1 MLVRDRMSYPVI
13 TIHPE
18 LPIQEALFLM
28 RQENVRRFPV
38 VDKRGHLIGIVSE
51 KDLLN
56 ASPSDATSLSIFE
69 LNYLLNKI
77 SVEEIMTRIVIT
89 IGEDTP
95 IEDAARIMANNK
107 IGGLP
112 VVRNSA
118 VVGIITETDLFK
130 ILLELM
136 GAHERGIRLTVLAPN
151 EPGELAKLTKAIF
164 DIGGNIVSLGT
175 FMGDSPENRE
185 VCLVLEGVEQQAL
198 RDAVKPFIEQIIDI
212 REPHLVS
219 D

>member
-1 MLVRDRMSYPVI
+1 MLVRDRMSHPVI

-18 LPIQEALFLM
+18 LPIQEALFRM

-51 KDLLN
+51 KDLLD

-69 LNYLLNKI
+69 LNYLLNRI
-77 SVEEIMTRIVIT
+77 SVEEIMTRNVIT
-89 IGEDTP
+89 INEDTP

-107 IGGLP
+107 LGGLP
-112 VVRNSA
+112 VVRNSE

-151 EPGELAKLTKAIF
+151 IPGELAKLTKAIY
-164 DIGGNIVSLGT
+164 DIGGNIVSLGA
-175 FMGDSPENRE
+175 FMGDSPANRE
-185 VCLVLEGVEQQAL
+185 VCMVLEGVEQDAL
-198 RDAVKPFIEQIIDI
+198 GNAVKPFVEKIIDI
-212 REPHLVS
+212 REPHLVN

>member
-1 MLVRDRMSYPVI
+1 MSHPVI

-18 LPIQEALFLM
+18 LPIQEALFRM

-38 VDKRGHLIGIVSE
+38 VDKRGKLVGIVSE
-51 KDLLN
+51 KDLLD

-69 LNYLLNKI
+69 LNYLLNRV
-77 SVEEIMTRIVIT
+77 SVEEIMTRNVIT
-89 IGEDTP
+89 IDEDTP

-112 VVRNSA
+112 VMRNSE

-130 ILLELM
+130 VLLELM
-136 GAHERGIRLTVLAPN
+136 GAHESGIRLTVMAPN
-151 EPGELAKLTKAIF
+151 VPGELAKLTKAIY

-175 FMGDSPENRE
+175 FLGDSPENRE
-185 VCLVLEGVEQQAL
+185 VCLVLDGAEPSAL
-198 RDAVKPFIEQIIDI
+198 REAVKPFVKQIIDI
-212 REPHLVS
+212 CEQDVVN